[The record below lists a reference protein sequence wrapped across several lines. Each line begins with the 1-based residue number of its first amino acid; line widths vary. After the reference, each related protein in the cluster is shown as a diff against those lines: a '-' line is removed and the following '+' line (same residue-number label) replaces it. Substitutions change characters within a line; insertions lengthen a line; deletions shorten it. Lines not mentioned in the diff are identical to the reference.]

1 NTGSYLIAHN
11 SIDCR
16 WPDAEAIGIGVFSQF
31 LDWPMERAIVVV
43 HDDRALHWP
52 VCKLAK
58 YIAAY
63 GFCFPLPAI
72 DRVVRNQIRTR
83 VCDANRLGSRRC
95 LRRHGASG
103 DHVPLHIH
111 SPANTPEVYRGFSG
125 VPYLVSG
132 NVRLDL
138 RAGYTHTEY
147 EDPQRIVESSSS
159 SKIDVVISDQERSG
173 DILWLSR
180 VRWHRYAGARN
191 DIDSLAATKQ
201 CKQWL

>member
-1 NTGSYLIAHN
+1 MFIFFFFFFSSRRRHT
-11 SIDCR
+11 R
-16 WPDAEAIGIGVFSQF
+16 WPR
-31 LDWPMERAIVVV
+31 DWSS
-43 HDDRALHWP
+43 D
-52 VCKLAK
+52 VCSSDL
-58 YIAAY
+58 
-63 GFCFPLPAI
+63 
-72 DRVVRNQIRTR
+72 
-83 VCDANRLGSRRC
+83 
-95 LRRHGASG
+95 
-103 DHVPLHIH
+103 
-111 SPANTPEVYRGFSG
+111 VYRGFSG

-201 CKQWL
+201 WL